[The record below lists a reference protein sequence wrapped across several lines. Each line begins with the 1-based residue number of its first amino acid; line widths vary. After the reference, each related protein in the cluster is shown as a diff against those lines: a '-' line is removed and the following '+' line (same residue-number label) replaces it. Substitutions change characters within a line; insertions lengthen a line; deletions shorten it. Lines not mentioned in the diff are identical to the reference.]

1 MKTWLLY
8 LLIPVML
15 IQSNAT
21 LMICTSFYY
30 NQNYI
35 EKYLCVQRQMA
46 NNNCHG
52 QCYLAKKL
60 KAQQEHEQENFK
72 VNFQECS
79 FISQMEFDLT
89 CPIST
94 EVPTIPYN
102 LFSSKLNPKD
112 LIGSLFHPPLV

>member
-1 MKTWLLY
+1 MKKWILY

-15 IQSNAT
+15 LQSNT
-21 LMICTSFYY
+21 TFLICTSFYY

-35 EKYLCVQRQMA
+35 EKYLCVQRSMA

-72 VNFQECS
+72 VNLQESSPIESYRFC
-79 FISQMEFDLT
+79 FDRPL
-89 CPIST
+89 ST
-94 EVPTIPYN
+94 EFPKTDYSLYNSN
-102 LFSSKLNPKD
+102 LFPKD
-112 LIGSLFHPPLV
+112 EIGALFRPPLV